1 MRIQEFPL
9 NTRAYLSPK
18 VKISGAFSQDAL
30 SAALTRQCSSGD
42 MMKKTKYHARA
53 LGIVIAI
60 PIIALMLYGAISSGQ
75 IYPHSEGMP
84 VSTSHIN
91 YSNSSSHRMHELNS
105 SAIGNGHNGS
115 KVQFLNRTSANA
127 TGALAAGNRSG
138 MGNDNYNSSTK
149 AGFNTGRATIPKST
163 LFNKTLFLQN
173 ATVASQSTYMKGS
186 KYLILKTVN
195 IAYSNLTFN
204 ISQVS
209 YVKLTAEA
217 NQKNS
222 GVIIFGESS
231 LANASENASQQVLV
245 MTGTNATVSGV
256 YSPGRLQLSVGN
268 TNTTDRI
275 AIQIELNITPV
286 NR

>member
-1 MRIQEFPL
+1 
-9 NTRAYLSPK
+9 
-18 VKISGAFSQDAL
+18 
-30 SAALTRQCSSGD
+30 
-42 MMKKTKYHARA
+42 MKKTKYHARA

-75 IYPHSEGMP
+75 IYPHPESMP
-84 VSTSHIN
+84 VPTGYIN
-91 YSNSSSHRMHELNS
+91 YSNSSSHGMHAVNS
-105 SAIGNGHNGS
+105 STTGNGHNGS
-115 KVQFLNRTSANA
+115 RVQFLNHTSANA
-127 TGALAAGNRSG
+127 TGALAVGNSNSAGS
-138 MGNDNYNSSTK
+138 DNYNSSTK
-149 AGFNTGRATIPKST
+149 AGFNTGRATITKST

-245 MTGTNATVSGV
+245 MAGTNATVSGIRLTCCF
-256 YSPGRLQLSVGN
+256 SSLHNEPGAYISLFIL
-268 TNTTDRI
+268 
-275 AIQIELNITPV
+275 L
-286 NR
+286 